1 MRIFDIRWFRGF
13 LLTSIFAL
21 GIIGIV
27 ASGSSDDDDDDDVTL
42 NFPTTIELPAG
53 ARTIDVGNAAI
64 TAQEA
69 ILFVSVVSLLGD
81 IADFKT
87 AAPPNIEAPPA
98 FAHVIQQAIDKFY
111 KRDPNTPSVATGV
124 VENLSA
130 DFCAGPGGGSAI
142 ANFTET
148 ATSALANIVFTA
160 CDTGFGVI
168 NGNLSVDATF
178 DASENYDIR
187 IGGTLTVSDVG
198 VPAVTFVFDFINN
211 GNDLTGNFTADIF
224 YSVDGAP
231 GGGYLVTTQTIVT
244 GTAFE
249 IVSGE
254 LIVEGSG
261 GTRLLIQVVAPNTA
275 DVYLDTGD
283 GLFDE
288 LVDTIAIFI

>member
-111 KRDPNTPSVATGV
+111 KRDPNTPSVATGA

-142 ANFTET
+142 
-148 ATSALANIVFTA
+148 
-160 CDTGFGVI
+160 G
-168 NGNLSVDATF
+168 
-178 DASENYDIR
+178 ENYDIR

-283 GLFDE
+283 GFFDE